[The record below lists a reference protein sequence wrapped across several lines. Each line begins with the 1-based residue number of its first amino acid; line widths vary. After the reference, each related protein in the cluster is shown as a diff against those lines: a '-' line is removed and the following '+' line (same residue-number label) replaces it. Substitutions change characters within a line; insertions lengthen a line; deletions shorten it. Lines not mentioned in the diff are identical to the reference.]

1 MSKTTLTDLLEI
13 DFSWPKIGDRL
24 FSETHPAQGAFLAA
38 HSDERLYHL
47 TEGYKLAADL
57 LVEQTELEVWSR
69 KKLVYPIVFC
79 YRHFLELTLKA
90 MLAEYGSL
98 GNLPRKNRSHH
109 KLEDLWKDFRTL
121 LRNLNSD
128 HPEMGTDA
136 VEHCIAEFAKIDPFS
151 ETFRY
156 PSSRKGQPFD
166 ISHESID
173 LLQLRDTVQAIENY
187 FMGSDGFLGNLQ
199 DTQTDLRPRLSLMR
213 YLAGSQVCRERRQIR
228 E

>member
-1 MSKTTLTDLLEI
+1 MSKTTFTDLLET
-13 DFSWPKIGDRL
+13 DFGWPKIGERL
-24 FSETHPAQGAFLAA
+24 FLEDHGEGGAFLANRPG
-38 HSDERLYHL
+38 ERLYHL
-47 TEGYKLAADL
+47 IIGYKQASDL
-57 LVEQTELEVWSR
+57 LVEKTEIEAWRSR
-69 KKLVYPIVFC
+69 KLVYPIAFC

-90 MLAEYGSL
+90 MLEEYGSL

-156 PSSRKGQPFD
+156 PTSRKGQPFD

-173 LLQLRDTVQAIENY
+173 LLQLRNTVQAIENY
-187 FMGSDGFLGNLQ
+187 FMGIDGFLSNLQ
-199 DTQTDLRPRLSLMR
+199 DAQSDDA
-213 YLAGSQVCRERRQIR
+213 LAFI
-228 E
+228 

>member
-1 MSKTTLTDLLEI
+1 MRKTAFTDLLET
-13 DFSWPKIGDRL
+13 DFGWPKIGDRL
-24 FSETHPAQGAFLAA
+24 FLEDHGAGGAFLANRPG
-38 HSDERLYHL
+38 ERLYHL
-47 TEGYKLAADL
+47 TIGYKQAADL
-57 LVEQTELEVWSR
+57 LVEQTEIEAWR
-69 KKLVYPIVFC
+69 RQKLVYPIVFC
-79 YRHFLELTLKA
+79 YRHFLELTLKS
-90 MLAEYGSL
+90 MLGEYGSL
-98 GNLPRKNRSHH
+98 GHLPRNNRSHH

-156 PSSRKGQPFD
+156 PISRKGQPFD

-187 FMGSDGFLGNLQ
+187 FMGSDGFLSNLQ
-199 DTQTDLRPRLSLMR
+199 DAQPDDDPAFL
-213 YLAGSQVCRERRQIR
+213 
-228 E
+228 